1 MNNDILDPR
10 RQMLIGALYEELS
23 PEEQSAFEALLD
35 EDASLRADW
44 EELRETR
51 RVLAEASAEETAPG
65 FRFLAEDAAAP
76 VASPGFFTRLR
87 AGFQSGWVPA
97 WSFAGAT
104 LVLLVML
111 VAGFRIDRVDGGVAF
126 RFGPGSEIPTAG
138 GSPPATMAGGAE
150 SLDLGQYADPARVR
164 AVPAAATGGYLTRSD
179 LDGYTVGVMQAV
191 SGLLGSYQEDQR
203 GEIAFILQG
212 LYEQLRMEQRR
223 DFEKLRAR
231 VDGVGLG
238 MMMEQNRTRERMES
252 LVATRTG
259 PEPSATVP
267 GPLPEEGNHE

>member
-1 MNNDILDPR
+1 MNHDILDPR

-23 PEEQSAFEALLD
+23 PEEQGAFEALLE

-51 RVLAEASAEETAPG
+51 RVLAEASGEETATG
-65 FRFLAEDAAAP
+65 FDYLAEDAAA
-76 VASPGFFTRLR
+76 AGDSPGFLARLR
-87 AGFQSGWVPA
+87 AGFRGGWIPA

-104 LVLLVML
+104 LMLLVML
-111 VAGFRIDRVDGGVAF
+111 GAGFRIDRVDGGLVF
-126 RFGPGSEIPTAG
+126 RFGPGPEIT
-138 GSPPATMAGGAE
+138 GSDGSAVTTLAGGAE
-150 SLDLGQYADPARVR
+150 PLDMGRYADPGRVT
-164 AVPAAATGGYLTRSD
+164 AAPAAATGGYLTRSD

-191 SGLLGSYQEDQR
+191 SGLLGSYQEEQR

-267 GPLPEEGNHE
+267 GPLPEEGNHD